1 MAVSLLGC
9 SLLKASFIRSHT
21 HHVAIRPS
29 VDGNGTGRISRE
41 RRFLTRRET
50 AKITLTDLSLAIGMP
65 YGAYPRLPT
74 RENAHTRI
82 SNFFVF

>member
-29 VDGNGTGRISRE
+29 VDGAESHVSD
-41 RRFLTRRET
+41 
-50 AKITLTDLSLAIGMP
+50 AS
-65 YGAYPRLPT
+65 
-74 RENAHTRI
+74 
-82 SNFFVF
+82 

>member
-29 VDGNGTGRISRE
+29 VDGNGMGRISRE

-50 AKITLTDLSLAIGMP
+50 AKTSLTDFSLAIGMP
-65 YGAYPRLPT
+65 YGA
-74 RENAHTRI
+74 
-82 SNFFVF
+82 